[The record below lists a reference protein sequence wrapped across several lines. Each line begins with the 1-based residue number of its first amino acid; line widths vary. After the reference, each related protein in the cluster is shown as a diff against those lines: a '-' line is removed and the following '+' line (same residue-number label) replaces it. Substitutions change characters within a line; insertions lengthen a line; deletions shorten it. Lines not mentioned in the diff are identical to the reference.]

1 MELITQYSLK
11 QNPYYIRYLRENSY
25 WYKKLNRDPST
36 FKEFENEVKENYE
49 LRPID
54 RISKTLDLIE
64 TIGAIIN
71 TLK

>member
-1 MELITQYSLK
+1 MELVTQYSLK

-25 WYKKLNRDPST
+25 CYKKLNRDPST
-36 FKEFENEVKENYE
+36 FKDFENEVKENYE

-64 TIGAIIN
+64 TISAIIN